1 MADKSPK
8 SAAKANKQKASQQVA
23 KVARKAA
30 AEVAKADRKA
40 TTSGTA
46 RKPKA

>member
-30 AEVAKADRKA
+30 EDIAKADRKA
-40 TTSGTA
+40 ATSGA
-46 RKPKA
+46 RKPKG